1 MAVGASIVGAPLTR
15 RGNGASL
22 PRMTTPRAGFVDA
35 LQFCNWSRTIFG
47 QMREAGLSAVH
58 ATVAYH
64 EGFRPTVDRIVAWN
78 ARFRDHADL
87 ILPGRSAADLMRAL
101 SSNRTAIILGLQNPL
116 PIEDDLGLVAVLH
129 ELGIRVMQ
137 LTYNNQSLLGCG
149 WQEAEDGGLTRM
161 GREVIREMN
170 RLGMLID
177 LSHAGER
184 TALEAI
190 AASKRPV
197 AITHA
202 TPAAWRPG
210 GRQVSDAV
218 LRALADSGGMLGL
231 SLYPLHL
238 RDGSATTLAAFCEMA
253 ARTAE
258 IVGVPR
264 LGIGS
269 DLCQDQPDA
278 TLVWMREGKWMRP
291 DPARPP
297 QEFPSQPSWFQDSR
311 GFSSLA
317 EGLRGA
323 GFAPADVE
331 AILGTNWQRFFR
343 AAFRPAFEAA

>member
-1 MAVGASIVGAPLTR
+1 MR
-15 RGNGASL
+15 RMS
-22 PRMTTPRAGFVDA
+22 TPRAGFVDA
-35 LQFCNWSRTIFG
+35 MQFCNWSRHIFE

-78 ARFRDHADL
+78 ARFREHADL

-101 SSNRTAIILGLQNPL
+101 ASNRTSIILGLQNPL
-116 PIEDDLGLVAVLH
+116 PIEDDLGMVAVLH

-149 WQEAEDGGLTRM
+149 WQDEDNGVTRM
-161 GREVIREMN
+161 GREVVREMN

-190 AASKRPV
+190 AASTRPV

-202 TPAAWRPG
+202 TPAAWRAG
-210 GRQVSDAV
+210 KRQVSETL
-218 LRALADSGGMLGL
+218 LRALAQSGGMLGL
-231 SLYPLHL
+231 SLYPHHL
-238 RDGSATTLAAFCEMA
+238 RDGSATTLADFCEMA

-258 IVGVPR
+258 IVGAQR

-278 TLVWMREGKWMRP
+278 VLAWMREGKWTRP
-291 DPARPP
+291 DLSQPRPAFPP
-297 QEFPSQPSWFQDSR
+297 QPAWFQDSR
-311 GFSSLA
+311 GFANLA

-323 GFAPADVE
+323 GFAQVE
-331 AILGTNWQRFFR
+331 VEGILGTNWQRFFR
-343 AAFRPAFEAA
+343 AAFRPMAEGGTAPS

>member
-1 MAVGASIVGAPLTR
+1 M
-15 RGNGASL
+15 N
-22 PRMTTPRAGFVDA
+22 TPRAGWVDGM
-35 LQFCNWSRTIFG
+35 QYCNWSRKIFE

-64 EGFRPTVDRIVAWN
+64 EAFRPTVDRITAWN
-78 ARFRDHADL
+78 WRFREHADI
-87 ILPGRSAADLMRAL
+87 ILAGRSAADLMRAL

-116 PIEDDLGLVAVLH
+116 PIEDDLGLVTVLH

-149 WQEAEDGGLTRM
+149 WQEAEDSGLTRM
-161 GREVIREMN
+161 GREVIVEMN

-184 TALEAI
+184 TALDAI

-202 TPAAWRPG
+202 TPATWRDG
-210 GRQVSDAV
+210 KRQVSET
-218 LRALADSGGMLGL
+218 LMRALAQNGGMLGL
-231 SLYPLHL
+231 SLYPYHL

-253 ARTAE
+253 ARAAE
-258 IVGVPR
+258 IVGVQH

-269 DLCQDQPDA
+269 DLCQDQPDEA
-278 TLVWMREGKWMRP
+278 LIWMREGKWTRP
-291 DPARPP
+291 DPSGSRAA
-297 QEFPSQPSWFQDSR
+297 FPAQPKWFQDCR
-311 GFSSLA
+311 GFANLA
-317 EGLRGA
+317 GGLRTA
-323 GFAPADVE
+323 GFAEADVE

-343 AAFRPAFEAA
+343 AAFRAGFEGGA

>member
-1 MAVGASIVGAPLTR
+1 
-15 RGNGASL
+15 
-22 PRMTTPRAGFVDA
+22 VDG
-35 LQFCNWSRTIFG
+35 LQFCNWSRKIFE

-64 EGFRPTVDRIVAWN
+64 EGFRPTVDRIIAWN
-78 ARFRDHADL
+78 ARFREHADL

-149 WQEAEDGGLTRM
+149 WQDEDSGLTRM

-170 RLGMLID
+170 RLGLLID

-190 AASKRPV
+190 AASDRPV

-202 TPAAWRPG
+202 TPAAWHAG
-210 GRQVSDAV
+210 KRQASETL
-218 LRALADSGGMLGL
+218 LRTLAQGGGMLGL
-231 SLYPLHL
+231 SLYPHHL
-238 RDGSATTLAAFCEMA
+238 RDGSDTTLEAFCEMA
-253 ARTAE
+253 ARMAE
-258 IVGVPR
+258 IVGVQH

-278 TLVWMREGKWMRP
+278 VLAWMREGKWTRP
-291 DPARPP
+291 D
-297 QEFPSQPSWFQDSR
+297 PSQPSAKFPPQPAWFQDCR
-311 GFSSLA
+311 GFADLA
-317 EGLRGA
+317 EGLRRA
-323 GFAPADVE
+323 GFAAADVE
-331 AILGTNWQRFFR
+331 GILGTNWQRFFR
-343 AAFRPAFEAA
+343 AAFRPVGE

>member
-1 MAVGASIVGAPLTR
+1 M
-15 RGNGASL
+15 N
-22 PRMTTPRAGFVDA
+22 TPRAGWVDG
-35 LQFCNWSRTIFG
+35 LQYGNWSRTMFE
-47 QMREAGLSAVH
+47 QMRAANLSAVH

-78 ARFRDHADL
+78 WRFRAHADL

-101 SSNRTAIILGLQNPL
+101 SSNRTAIVLGLQNPL

-149 WQEAEDGGLTRM
+149 WQEAEDSGLTRF
-161 GREVIREMN
+161 GREVVREMN

-184 TALEAI
+184 TALDAI
-190 AASKRPV
+190 ATSKRPV
-197 AITHA
+197 AVTHA
-202 TPAAWRPG
+202 TPAVWREG
-210 GRQVSDAV
+210 KRQVSETL
-218 LRALADSGGMLGL
+218 LRALAESGGMLGL
-231 SLYPLHL
+231 SLYPHHL

-258 IVGVPR
+258 IVGVAH

-269 DLCQDQPDA
+269 DLCQDQPDEVIA
-278 TLVWMREGKWMRP
+278 WMREGKWTRP
-291 DPARPP
+291 DPSQPRPSLPP
-297 QEFPSQPSWFQDSR
+297 QPDWFQDSR
-311 GFSSLA
+311 DFAKLA

-331 AILGTNWQRFFR
+331 AVLGTNWQRFFR
-343 AAFRPAFEAA
+343 AAFRPGFEG